1 MTALFVD
8 RLWAAVREKGSPVV
22 VGLDPRPDHLPPPF
36 AALAD
41 SDPAAAVTAHHRAL
55 LDVVAKHAAV
65 VKPQAAFFEAM
76 GPPGSIALGDAIECA
91 RERGLLVILDG
102 KRGDIGSTASAYAEA
117 WLGKSGYPRSD
128 ALTVNPYLGED
139 ACRPFLDVAKE
150 RGAGLFFLV
159 KTSNPGA
166 GLFQNHGTP
175 PLAEKVASQVA
186 AWGRELTGASGW
198 SSVGAVVG
206 ATRPEELARFRELMP
221 ETPLLLPGFGFQGG
235 KADGLGAAFNSE
247 GLGALVSASRSIL
260 WAHER
265 EDLAHLPDW
274 EQQVDAAL
282 GEMVEQVRPLC
293 GSGR

>member
-1 MTALFVD
+1 MTPLFVD
-8 RLWAAVREKGSPVV
+8 RLWSAVREKGAPIV
-22 VGLDPRPDHLPPPF
+22 VGLDPRPGHLPPPF

-55 LDVVAKHAAV
+55 LDIVAKYAV
-65 VKPQAAFFEAM
+65 MVKPQAAFFEAL
-76 GPPGSIALGDAIECA
+76 GPPGSVALADAIECA
-91 RERGLLVILDG
+91 RAGGLLVVMDG

-117 WLGKSGYPRSD
+117 WLGKSGYPQSD

-139 ACRPFLDVAKE
+139 ACRPFLEVAKE
-150 RGAGLFFLV
+150 QGAGLFFLV

-186 AWGRELTGASGW
+186 AWGQELAGASGW
-198 SSVGAVVG
+198 SSVGAVIG
-206 ATRPEELARFRELMP
+206 ATRPEELRRFRELMP
-221 ETPLLLPGFGFQGG
+221 GTPLLLPGFGFQGG
-235 KADGLGAAFNSE
+235 SADGLGEAFNSE
-247 GLGALVSASRSIL
+247 GFGALVSASRSIL

-265 EDLAHLPDW
+265 KDLAHLPDW

-282 GEMVEQVRPLC
+282 EEMMEQVRPLC
-293 GSGR
+293 GSKR

>member
-1 MTALFVD
+1 MLG
-8 RLWAAVREKGSPVV
+8 RLPHELVGDLPSNPSREDVAQAFRAFGRAVIQEVAP
-22 VGLDPRPDHLPPPF
+22 H
-36 AALAD
+36 
-41 SDPAAAVTAHHRAL
+41 AVAI
-55 LDVVAKHAAV
+55 
-65 VKPQAAFFEAM
+65 KPQAAFFETL
-76 GPPGSIALGDAIECA
+76 GPPGSVALADAIERA
-91 RERGLLVILDG
+91 RESGLLVIMDG
-102 KRGDIGSTASAYAEA
+102 KRGDIGSTATAYATA
-117 WLGKSGYPRSD
+117 WLGDAGYPRSD

-139 ACRPFLDVAKE
+139 ACRPFLEVAKE
-150 RGAGLFFLV
+150 QGCGLFFLV

-166 GLFQNHGTP
+166 GLFQNHGAP

-282 GEMVEQVRPLC
+282 GEMVEQIRPLC